1 MNLKGK
7 NALITG
13 SKQGIGKAIA
23 IKLASNGCNVGVNDI
38 VEDEFALSTIRTL
51 EKYKVNVSWHKADVA
66 SKQQTDQIIHLFKKR
81 EKN

>member
-38 VEDEFALSTIRTL
+38 VEDEFALSTIKTL
-51 EKYKVNVSWHKADVA
+51 KKYKVNV
-66 SKQQTDQIIHLFKKR
+66 
-81 EKN
+81 